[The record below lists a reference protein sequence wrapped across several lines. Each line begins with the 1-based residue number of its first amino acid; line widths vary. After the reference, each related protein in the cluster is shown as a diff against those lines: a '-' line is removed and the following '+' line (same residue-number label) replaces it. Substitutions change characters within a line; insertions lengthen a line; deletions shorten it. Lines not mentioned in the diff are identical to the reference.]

1 MCLQLLCWE
10 DTDDGA
16 PTATWTPY
24 PRCGVKGTRTG
35 SRAVGVQGSEWGDLQ
50 REVPIDGR
58 AMGTEKLEG

>member
-1 MCLQLLCWE
+1 M
-10 DTDDGA
+10 GHH
-16 PTATWTPY
+16 TATRTPY
-24 PRCGVKGTRTG
+24 PRCGVKGTRIG